1 MNYIKVGVDLSISDI
16 LIINDKIKEIFKLKS
31 KAIKNVE
38 NKNKSL
44 DIDVINYLGN
54 MIKFIEE
61 NFKVNKIDTY
71 GSIQNVIR
79 DFVYKT
85 LSYNR
90 DEIFHEILRKEMISS
105 SYVKELGIIIL
116 HTISKFSKD
125 IYIGSYIL
133 SKDIP
138 IYNGNLNIIFYFII
152 PEKLNTKVL
161 RKVIGELT
169 SNLVK
174 DDTFIDILKKQDILI
189 IREYIRNI
197 LSIYYVEE
205 LKGIIEKFENG
216 IIKER

>member
-1 MNYIKVGVDLSISDI
+1 MVIINAIDSFDELRNSYDENIDFIISTSDIKDNMNYIKVGVDLSISDI

-85 LSYNR
+85 L
-90 DEIFHEILRKEMISS
+90 FL
-105 SYVKELGIIIL
+105 
-116 HTISKFSKD
+116 
-125 IYIGSYIL
+125 
-133 SKDIP
+133 
-138 IYNGNLNIIFYFII
+138 
-152 PEKLNTKVL
+152 
-161 RKVIGELT
+161 
-169 SNLVK
+169 
-174 DDTFIDILKKQDILI
+174 
-189 IREYIRNI
+189 
-197 LSIYYVEE
+197 
-205 LKGIIEKFENG
+205 
-216 IIKER
+216 